1 LNLTCTLI
9 NVQVPVLGIV
19 SYRCEEVQCCILSMR
34 GGTPQT
40 GPLRGDAPKG
50 GGVPI
55 QVVLENPIHTIMET
69 VTNEVVAATKGTV
82 VAHTTKELKREKNIS
97 LGFEAEQSKENVE
110 LGSITFEPS
119 ARALSK
125 KENAKL
131 WLFADMEH
139 RANKLGYEEQTWVNL
154 GILESRPAEGG
165 GFDLVLLFE
174 RVGMREGVV
183 YGA

>member
-1 LNLTCTLI
+1 MVAPLEMISARLFLYSGIACPPRLPPWFSCDVTLI
-9 NVQVPVLGIV
+9 FF
-19 SYRCEEVQCCILSMR
+19 
-34 GGTPQT
+34 

-154 GILESRPAEGG
+154 GILESRPAKGG